1 MIAIDTNV
9 LVRFLVRDDE
19 AQFARASALFERAQR
34 ADDAVFLAELVVC
47 ELVWVLQ
54 RAYRVAKPAI
64 VGTLNEL
71 VRARHIELEA
81 ADRVVRRRA
90 RRLCRLSHSRA
101 GPSGGVRRRGDV
113 RRGSGEGK
121 RVRQSVRSITTASCG

>member
-81 ADRVVRRRA
+81 ADRVQRA
-90 RRLCRLSHSRA
+90 IAAYAA
-101 GPSGGVRRRGDV
+101 GRGDFADYLIREQARAAGCDGV
-113 RRGSGEGK
+113 ATFDAAVAKESGFVK
-121 RVRQSVRSITTASCG
+121 A